1 MLFIGIDLAWGDRKP
16 DGVCMISASH
26 RTARMSGLAYPTGDK
41 ELLTLLR
48 EILSTSPS
56 AFLTIDAPIV
66 CPNTTGTRPV
76 DRLTHTMF
84 HREHAACHPANA
96 TKCPRPPRIRRK
108 LEKMGVH
115 TGWEIAP
122 SQWMAAE
129 VYPHPAMVRLFE
141 IPRIVK
147 YKRGT
152 VAERR
157 KEFARLQDLL
167 STLLEHRF
175 PYLTLSEEARSL
187 LQSPWSKRVEDLTD
201 AFFCALIG
209 LWHWK
214 HHGKKS
220 EILGNKRTG
229 FILLPHLNKD

>member
-1 MLFIGIDLAWGDRKP
+1 MIFVGIDLAWGDRKP
-16 DGVCMISASH
+16 DGVCVIDASH
-26 RTARMSGLAYPTGDK
+26 RSTSVTGFAYPIGDS
-41 ELLTLLR
+41 ELLALLGKLLR
-48 EILSTSPS
+48 TSPGG
-56 AFLTIDAPIV
+56 FLTIDAPIV

-76 DRLTHTMF
+76 DRLTHTLF
-84 HREHAACHPANA
+84 HREHAACHPANS
-96 TKCPRPPRIRRK
+96 TKCPRPPRVRRK
-108 LEKMGVH
+108 LGKMGIQ
-115 TGWEIAP
+115 TGWETAP
-122 SQWMAAE
+122 SQWVAAE

-152 VAERR
+152 VTKRR
-157 KEFARLQDLL
+157 AEFARLQDLL
-167 STLLEHRF
+167 RSLLEHRF
-175 PYLTLSEEARSL
+175 PYLSLSQEARSL
-187 LQSPWSKRVEDLTD
+187 LQSPWSKKVEDLTD

-229 FILLPHLNKD
+229 FILFPHLNKG